1 MQVYIGRV
9 TQNRTV
15 ALDTYLMELQ
25 GECGD
30 AFVPGQF
37 VHIEVPNRPDL
48 ILRRPISVHAYDA
61 RNKQISLVY
70 QVVGEGTR
78 AFANLKTGD
87 AVSVLGPVGNGFSL
101 PDGAKRCILVGGGI
115 GCAPLL
121 TLPNMWPDV
130 RFDAAL
136 GFRSMAH
143 IYARLSF
150 EDSCRHVI
158 FTTDDGSYG
167 RKGLVT
173 EALKTLLEEP
183 CDAIFA
189 CGPKPMLRG
198 LQQMIGQYGIPCFA
212 SLEERMGCGM
222 GACVT
227 CTCGIR
233 VEGSVKNLR
242 VCKDGPVFPLSE
254 VVF

>member
-1 MQVYIGRV
+1 MQPFIGRV
-9 TQNRTV
+9 TENRTV
-15 ALDTYLMELQ
+15 ALDTYLMKLQ
-25 GECGD
+25 GECQK

-37 VHIEVPNRPDL
+37 VHLEVPNRPDL
-48 ILRRPISVHAYDA
+48 ILRRPISVHSFDA
-61 RNKQISLVY
+61 AKGEISLIY

-78 AFANLKTGD
+78 AFSRLQTGD
-87 AVSVLGPVGNGFSL
+87 AISVLGPVGNGFTK
-101 PDGAKRCILVGGGI
+101 PEGAKRCILVGGGI

-121 TLPNMWPDV
+121 TLPQAWPDV
-130 RFDAAL
+130 IFDAAL

-143 IYARLSF
+143 IYARIPF
-150 EDSCRHVI
+150 EDACRHVI
-158 FTTDDGSYG
+158 YTTDDGSYG

-173 EALKTLLEEP
+173 DALKTLLEEP

-189 CGPKPMLRG
+189 CGPKPMLKG
-198 LQQMIGQYGIPCFA
+198 LQQVIAQYDVPCFA

-227 CTCGIR
+227 CTCGVR
-233 VEGSVKNLR
+233 VEGVLKNLR
-242 VCKDGPVFPLSE
+242 VCKDGPVFSVSE